1 MKVLT
6 AQEEYIIQEVHSNKQ
21 CEEILK
27 LREEQ
32 VQILREELKK
42 KEEQSKVNTQIMS
55 AGLVSFI
62 QFV

>member
-6 AQEEYIIQEVHSNKQ
+6 AQEEYIIQEVHRYKQ

-42 KEEQSKVNTQIMS
+42 KEEQIKVNNQFMQS
-55 AGLVSFI
+55 GLVSFI